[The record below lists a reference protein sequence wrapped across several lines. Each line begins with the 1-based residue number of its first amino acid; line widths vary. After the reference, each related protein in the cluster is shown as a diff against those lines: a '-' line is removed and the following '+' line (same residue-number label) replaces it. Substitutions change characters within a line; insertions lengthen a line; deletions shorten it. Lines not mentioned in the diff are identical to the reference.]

1 MRSLF
6 NPRCTSMKIRELL
19 KDNKRTLSFEFFP
32 PKREGNIDSLYLAI
46 KELIALT
53 PSFVSVTYGAG
64 GSTRDKT
71 VEIASKIKN
80 DFGQEVL
87 AHLTCVQSTRD
98 DIAEILDDLKQHNI
112 ENILALRG
120 DPPGDEDIFQKAEG
134 GFGYANELVEF
145 IHSRNQF
152 SIGVAGYPEGHIEA
166 PNLETDIF
174 NLKRKVKAGADFIIT
189 QICFD
194 NDSIYRFRDRA
205 LSLGIEV
212 PIIAGIFPV
221 FNFKQIERMTTLCGA
236 TIPSNLKRSL
246 SRVNENN
253 EEVEKYGIEY
263 AIRQS
268 EELLKNDIAGLHFY
282 SMNKSSHV
290 IKIVEE
296 LAISGGR

>member
-1 MRSLF
+1 
-6 NPRCTSMKIRELL
+6 MKIRKLL
-19 KDNKRTLSFEFFP
+19 EDNTRTLSFEFFP
-32 PKREGNIDSLYLAI
+32 PKREGNIESLYRAI
-46 KELIALT
+46 EELITLS

-87 AHLTCVQSTRD
+87 AHLTCVQSTQD
-98 DIAEILDDLKQHNI
+98 DIAEILDDLKDHNI

-120 DPPGDEDIFQKAEG
+120 DPPEDNKVFRKTEG

-145 IHSRNQF
+145 IHSHNAF
-152 SIGVAGYPEGHIEA
+152 SIGVAGYPEGHIESPSLDA
-166 PNLETDIF
+166 DIA
-174 NLKRKVKAGADFIIT
+174 NLKYKITAGADFIIT

-194 NDSIYRFRDRA
+194 NDRIYRFRDMA
-205 LSLGIEV
+205 LSLGIEA
-212 PIIAGIFPV
+212 PIITGIFPI
-221 FNFKQIERMTTLCGA
+221 FNFKQIQRMTTLCGA
-236 TIPSNLKRSL
+236 TIPSTLERSL
-246 SRVNENN
+246 SRVSEKN

-268 EELLKNDIAGLHFY
+268 EDLLKNGIAGLHFY

-296 LAISGGR
+296 LGISGVK

>member
-1 MRSLF
+1 
-6 NPRCTSMKIRELL
+6 MKIRELL
-19 KDNKRTLSFEFFP
+19 KDNTRTLSFEFFP
-32 PKREGNIDSLYLAI
+32 PKREGNIESLYRAI
-46 KELIALT
+46 EELITLS

-80 DFGQEVL
+80 DFRQEVL

-98 DIAEILDDLKQHNI
+98 DIAEILDDLKEHNI

-120 DPPGDEDIFQKAEG
+120 DPPGDDKVFLKAEG

-166 PNLETDIF
+166 PNLDADIV
-174 NLKRKVKAGADFIIT
+174 NLKRKVKAGVDFIIT

-194 NDSIYRFRDRA
+194 NDRIYRFRDMA
-205 LSLGIEV
+205 VSLDIET
-212 PIIAGIFPV
+212 PIIAGIFPI
-221 FNFKQIERMTTLCGA
+221 FNFKQIQRMTSLCGA
-236 TIPSNLKRSL
+236 TIPSKLERSL
-246 SRVNENN
+246 SRVSEKND
-253 EEVEKYGIEY
+253 EVEKYGIEY

-268 EELLKNDIAGLHFY
+268 EDLLKNGIAGLHFY

-290 IKIVEE
+290 IQIVEE
-296 LAISGGR
+296 LGISGVS

>member
-1 MRSLF
+1 
-6 NPRCTSMKIRELL
+6 MKIRELL
-19 KDNKRTLSFEFFP
+19 KDDKRTLSFEFFP
-32 PKREGNIDSLYLAI
+32 PKREGNIESLYLAI
-46 KELIALT
+46 KELITLT

-80 DFGQEVL
+80 DFEQEVL

-98 DIAEILDDLKQHNI
+98 DIAEILGDLKEHNI

-120 DPPGDEDIFQKAEG
+120 DPPEDEEVFLKVEG

-145 IHSRNQF
+145 IHSHDQY

-166 PNLETDIF
+166 PNLDIDIV
-174 NLKRKVKAGADFIIT
+174 NLKRKVDAGADFIIT
-189 QICFD
+189 QICFEND
-194 NDSIYRFRDRA
+194 NIYRFRDMA
-205 LSLGIEV
+205 LALGIDT

-221 FNFKQIERMTTLCGA
+221 FNFKQIQKMTTLCGA
-236 TIPSNLKRSL
+236 TIPSKMERSL
-246 SRVNENN
+246 LRVSDKS

-268 EELLKNDIAGLHFY
+268 EDLLKNDISGLHFY

-296 LAISGGR
+296 LTIPRGS

>member
-1 MRSLF
+1 
-6 NPRCTSMKIRELL
+6 MKIRELL
-19 KDNKRTLSFEFFP
+19 KDDKRTLSFEFFP
-32 PKREGNIDSLYLAI
+32 PKREGNIESLYLAI
-46 KELIALT
+46 KELITLT

-80 DFGQEVL
+80 DFEQEVL

-98 DIAEILDDLKQHNI
+98 DIAEILGDLKEHNI

-120 DPPGDEDIFQKAEG
+120 DPPEDEEVFLKVEG

-145 IHSRNQF
+145 IHSHDQY

-166 PNLETDIF
+166 PNLDIDIV
-174 NLKRKVKAGADFIIT
+174 NLKRKVDAGADFIIT
-189 QICFD
+189 QICFEND
-194 NDSIYRFRDRA
+194 NIYRFRDMA
-205 LSLGIEV
+205 LALGIDT

-221 FNFKQIERMTTLCGA
+221 FNFKQIQKMTTLCGA
-236 TIPSNLKRSL
+236 TIPSKLESSL
-246 SRVNENN
+246 LRVSDKS

-268 EELLKNDIAGLHFY
+268 EDLLKNDISGLHFY

-296 LAISGGR
+296 LTIPRGS

>member
-1 MRSLF
+1 
-6 NPRCTSMKIRELL
+6 MKIRELL
-19 KDNKRTLSFEFFP
+19 KDDSPTLSFEFFP

-46 KELIALT
+46 KELITLS

-87 AHLTCVQSTRD
+87 AHLTCVQSTQD
-98 DIAEILDDLKQHNI
+98 DIAEILGDLKEQNI

-120 DPPGDEDIFQKAEG
+120 DPPGDEDVFLKVEG

-145 IHSRNQF
+145 IRSHNQF

-166 PNLETDIF
+166 PNLDTDIV
-174 NLKRKVKAGADFIIT
+174 NLKRKVRAGADFIIT

-194 NDSIYRFRDRA
+194 NDSIYHFRDMV
-205 LSLGIEV
+205 LSLGIET
-212 PIIAGIFPV
+212 PIIAGIFPI
-221 FNFKQIERMTTLCGA
+221 FNYKQIQKMTTLCGA
-236 TIPSNLKRSL
+236 NIPSNLERSL
-246 SRVNENN
+246 SRVSQKN
-253 EEVEKYGIEY
+253 EEIEKYGIEY

-268 EELLKNDIAGLHFY
+268 EDLLKNDIAGLHFY

-296 LAISGGR
+296 LAIPGRG

>member
-1 MRSLF
+1 
-6 NPRCTSMKIRELL
+6 MKIRELL
-19 KDNKRTLSFEFFP
+19 KDDSPTLSFEFFP

-46 KELIALT
+46 KELITLT

-87 AHLTCVQSTRD
+87 AHLTCVQSTQD
-98 DIAEILDDLKQHNI
+98 DIAEILGDLKEQNI

-120 DPPGDEDIFQKAEG
+120 DPPGDDEAFLKVEG

-145 IHSRNQF
+145 IRSHNQF

-166 PNLETDIF
+166 PNLDTDIV
-174 NLKRKVKAGADFIIT
+174 NLKRKVRAGADFIIT
-189 QICFD
+189 QICFE
-194 NDSIYRFRDRA
+194 NDSIYHFRDMA
-205 LSLGIEV
+205 LSLGIET
-212 PIIAGIFPV
+212 PIIAGIFPI
-221 FNFKQIERMTTLCGA
+221 FNYKQIQKMTTLCGA
-236 TIPSNLKRSL
+236 NIPSNLERSL
-246 SRVNENN
+246 SRVSQKN
-253 EEVEKYGIEY
+253 EEIEKYGIEY

-268 EELLKNDIAGLHFY
+268 EDLLKNDIAGLHFY

-296 LAISGGR
+296 LAIPGRG

>member
-1 MRSLF
+1 
-6 NPRCTSMKIRELL
+6 MKIRELL
-19 KDNKRTLSFEFFP
+19 EDNKRTLSFEFFP
-32 PKREGNIDSLYLAI
+32 PKREGNIESLYLAI
-46 KELIALT
+46 KELITLT

-87 AHLTCVQSTRD
+87 AHLTCVQSTQD
-98 DIAEILDDLKQHNI
+98 DIAEILGDLKEHNI

-120 DPPGDEDIFQKAEG
+120 DPPGDDKVFLKAEG
-134 GFGYANELVEF
+134 GFGYANDLVEF

-166 PNLETDIF
+166 PNLDIDIV
-174 NLKRKVKAGADFIIT
+174 NLKRKVRAGADFIIT
-189 QICFD
+189 QICFE
-194 NDSIYRFRDRA
+194 NDSIYRFRDMV
-205 LSLGIEV
+205 LSLGIEA
-212 PIIAGIFPV
+212 PIIAGIFPI
-221 FNFKQIERMTTLCGA
+221 FNFKQIQKMTTLCGA
-236 TIPSNLKRSL
+236 TIPSNLERSL
-246 SRVNENN
+246 SRVSQKN
-253 EEVEKYGIEY
+253 EEIEKYGIEY

-268 EELLKNDIAGLHFY
+268 EDLLQNDIAGLHFY

-296 LAISGGR
+296 LAIPGRR

>member
-1 MRSLF
+1 
-6 NPRCTSMKIRELL
+6 MKIRELL
-19 KDNKRTLSFEFFP
+19 QDNKRTLSFEVFP
-32 PKREGNIDSLYLAI
+32 PKREGNIESLYLAI
-46 KELIALT
+46 KELITLT

-87 AHLTCVQSTRD
+87 AHLTCVQSTQD
-98 DIAEILDDLKQHNI
+98 DVAEILGDLKEHNI

-120 DPPGDEDIFQKAEG
+120 DPPQDEDVFLKVEG

-145 IHSRNQF
+145 IHSHDQF

-166 PNLETDIF
+166 PNLDTDIV
-174 NLKRKVKAGADFIIT
+174 NLKRKVKAGADFVIT
-189 QICFD
+189 QICFE
-194 NDSIYRFRDRA
+194 NDSIYRFRDMA
-205 LSLGIEV
+205 LSLGIEA
-212 PIIAGIFPV
+212 PIIAGIFPI
-221 FNFKQIERMTTLCGA
+221 FNFKQIQKMTTLCGA
-236 TIPSNLKRSL
+236 TIPSNLQKSL
-246 SRVNENN
+246 TKVSEKN

-268 EELLKNDIAGLHFY
+268 EDLLKNDIAGLHFY

-290 IKIVEE
+290 IQIVEE
-296 LAISGGR
+296 LAISGGS

>member
-1 MRSLF
+1 
-6 NPRCTSMKIRELL
+6 MKIRELL
-19 KDNKRTLSFEFFP
+19 KDDFPTLSFEFFP

-46 KELIALT
+46 NELITLT

-64 GSTRDKT
+64 GTTRDKT

-87 AHLTCVQSTRD
+87 AHLTCVQSTQD
-98 DIAEILDDLKQHNI
+98 DIAEILGDLKEHNI

-120 DPPGDEDIFQKAEG
+120 DPPGDDKVFMKVEG

-145 IHSRNQF
+145 IRSHDQF

-166 PNLETDIF
+166 PNLDTDIV
-174 NLKRKVKAGADFIIT
+174 NLKRKVNAGADFIIT
-189 QICFD
+189 QICFE
-194 NDSIYRFRDRA
+194 NDSIYHFRDRA
-205 LSLGIEV
+205 RSLGIEA
-212 PIIAGIFPV
+212 PIIAGIFPI
-221 FNFKQIERMTTLCGA
+221 FNFKQIQKMTTLCGA
-236 TIPSNLKRSL
+236 TIPSNLERSL
-246 SRVNENN
+246 SRVSEKN
-253 EEVEKYGIEY
+253 EEIEKYGIEY

-268 EELLKNDIAGLHFY
+268 EDLLKNGISGLHFY

-296 LAISGGR
+296 LSIPKGG

>member
-1 MRSLF
+1 
-6 NPRCTSMKIRELL
+6 MKIRELL

-46 KELIALT
+46 EELITLT

-98 DIAEILDDLKQHNI
+98 DIAEILGDLKEHNI

-120 DPPGDEDIFQKAEG
+120 DPPGDDDVFLKADG

-145 IHSRNQF
+145 IHYHDQF

-166 PNLETDIF
+166 PSLDADII
-174 NLKRKVKAGADFIIT
+174 NLKRKVNAGADFIIT
-189 QICFD
+189 QICFE
-194 NDSIYRFRDRA
+194 NDSIYRFRDMA

-212 PIIAGIFPV
+212 PIIAGIFPI
-221 FNFKQIERMTTLCGA
+221 FNFKQIQKMTTLCGA
-236 TIPSNLKRSL
+236 IIPSNLERSL
-246 SRVNENN
+246 SRVSEKK

-268 EELLKNDIAGLHFY
+268 EDLLKNDIAGLHFY
-282 SMNKSSHV
+282 SMNKSDHV
-290 IKIVEE
+290 IQIVEE
-296 LAISGGR
+296 LAIFGGS

>member
-1 MRSLF
+1 
-6 NPRCTSMKIRELL
+6 MKIRELL

-32 PKREGNIDSLYLAI
+32 PKREGNIDSLYRAI
-46 KELIALT
+46 EELITLT

-71 VEIASKIKN
+71 VDIASKIKN

-87 AHLTCVQSTRD
+87 AHLTCVQSTRN
-98 DIAEILDDLKQHNI
+98 DIAEILGDLKTHNI

-120 DPPGDEDIFQKAEG
+120 DPPGDDKVFLKAEG

-145 IHSRNQF
+145 IHSHDEF

-166 PNLETDIF
+166 PNLDTDIV

-189 QICFD
+189 QICFE
-194 NDSIYRFRDRA
+194 NDSIYRFRDMA
-205 LSLGIEV
+205 LSLGIET
-212 PIIAGIFPV
+212 PIIAGIFPI
-221 FNFKQIERMTTLCGA
+221 FNFKQIERMATLCGA
-236 TIPSNLKRSL
+236 TIPSNLKRNL
-246 SRVNENN
+246 SGVSEKNN
-253 EEVEKYGIEY
+253 EVEKYGIEY

-268 EELLKNDIAGLHFY
+268 EDLLKNGIAGLHFY

-290 IKIVEE
+290 MQIVEE
-296 LAISGGR
+296 LGISGGVKEKYY

>member
-1 MRSLF
+1 
-6 NPRCTSMKIRELL
+6 MKIRELL
-19 KDNKRTLSFEFFP
+19 EDDSPTLSFEVFP

-46 KELIALT
+46 EELITLT

-87 AHLTCVQSTRD
+87 AHLTCVQSTRN
-98 DIAEILDDLKQHNI
+98 DIADILDDLKEQNI

-120 DPPGDEDIFQKAEG
+120 DPPGEDKVFSKVEG

-145 IHSRNQF
+145 IRSHDQF

-166 PNLETDIF
+166 PNLDTDIV
-174 NLKRKVKAGADFIIT
+174 NLKRKVSAGADFIIT
-189 QICFD
+189 QICFE
-194 NDSIYRFRDRA
+194 NDSIYHFRDRA
-205 LSLGIEV
+205 FSLGIEA
-212 PIIAGIFPV
+212 PIIAGIFPI
-221 FNFKQIERMTTLCGA
+221 FNFKQIQKMTTLCGA
-236 TIPSNLKRSL
+236 TIPSNLERSL
-246 SRVNENN
+246 SRVSEKN
-253 EEVEKYGIEY
+253 EEIEKYGIEY

-268 EELLKNDIAGLHFY
+268 EDLLKNGISGLHFY

-296 LAISGGR
+296 LSISKGG

>member
-1 MRSLF
+1 
-6 NPRCTSMKIRELL
+6 MKIRELL
-19 KDNKRTLSFEFFP
+19 QDNKRTLSFEVFP
-32 PKREGNIDSLYLAI
+32 PKREGNIESLYLAI
-46 KELIALT
+46 KELITLT

-87 AHLTCVQSTRD
+87 AHLTCVQSTQD
-98 DIAEILDDLKQHNI
+98 DVAEILGDLKEHNI

-120 DPPGDEDIFQKAEG
+120 DPPQDEDVFLKVEG

-145 IHSRNQF
+145 IHSHDQF

-166 PNLETDIF
+166 PNLDTDIV
-174 NLKRKVKAGADFIIT
+174 NLKRKVKAGADFVIT
-189 QICFD
+189 QICFE
-194 NDSIYRFRDRA
+194 NDSIYRFRDMA
-205 LSLGIEV
+205 LSLGIEA
-212 PIIAGIFPV
+212 PIIAGIFPI
-221 FNFKQIERMTTLCGA
+221 FNFKQIQKMTTLCGA
-236 TIPSNLKRSL
+236 TIPSNLQKSL
-246 SRVNENN
+246 TKVSEKN

-268 EELLKNDIAGLHFY
+268 EDLLKNDISGLHFY

-290 IKIVEE
+290 IKIVKE
-296 LAISGGR
+296 LAIPGDS